1 MNQAALSVLALD
13 TGLNWDAGA
22 QIFLDAAIDLAVSNK
37 YILVAAIF
45 AFVLGRLWL
54 YAIFL
59 VFDHKIGDRARE
71 FLTSRPGMFALGIAW
86 EAAILIFV
94 HWVAYGTPR
103 ISAQNAEEIAFTV
116 LAMSSALQLII
127 TLLVT
132 FFKREAQE
140 KVDKETRERDQ
151 KKNE

>member
-1 MNQAALSVLALD
+1 MNQAALSVPALD

-22 QIFLDAAIDLAVSNK
+22 QTLLDAAIDLAVSNK
-37 YILVAAIF
+37 YTLVAVIF

-59 VFDHKIGDRARE
+59 AFDQKIGDRARE
-71 FLTSRPGMFALGIAW
+71 FLTSKLGMFALGIAW
-86 EAAILIFV
+86 EAAILILV
-94 HWVAYGTPR
+94 HWGAYGTPR

-116 LAMSSALQLII
+116 LAMSPALQLII

-132 FFKREAQE
+132 FFKREAQG
-140 KVDKETRERDQ
+140 KVDKETRERD
-151 KKNE
+151 